1 MQQKQKII
9 PCLWFDGQAEEA
21 VRHYATI
28 FKTVKTL
35 DVVRYGDVGPGK
47 PGSVLTISFE
57 IDGQEFMGLNGGP
70 HFKFNEAIS
79 FVVNCQTQAEV
90 DELWEKLSAGGAKS
104 QCGWLKDKFGVSWQI
119 VPASLVELLHTN
131 DAAAT
136 GRMMAALMQMTKLDI
151 DALKRAYDGR

>member
-1 MQQKQKII
+1 MQQQQKIV

-47 PGSVLTISFE
+47 PGSVLTITFE
-57 IDGQEFMGLNGGP
+57 IEGQEFMGLNGGP

-119 VPASLVELLHTN
+119 VPVSLVELLKSK

-136 GRMMAALMQMTKLDI
+136 ARMMAALMQMTKLDLA
-151 DALKRAYDGR
+151 ALKRAYDGK

>member
-119 VPASLVELLHTN
+119 VPVSLVELLHTK

-151 DALKRAYDGR
+151 EALKRAYDGR

>member
-47 PGSVLTISFE
+47 RGSVLTITFE

-70 HFKFNEAIS
+70 NFKFNEAIS
-79 FVVNCQTQAEV
+79 FVVNCKTQAEV
-90 DELWEKLSAGGAKS
+90 DELWEKLSAGGSKS

-119 VPASLVELLHTN
+119 VPVSLVEMLHTD
-131 DAAAT
+131 DAVAT

-151 DALKRAYDGR
+151 AELKRAYDGR

>member
-151 DALKRAYDGR
+151 EALKRAYDGR